1 MKKRITMLSMCLLL
15 LIALNPAV
23 PAQASQT
30 DGSETEE
37 RAETEAVLPQISH
50 SMLWTYKDF
59 EEYYGQ
65 SYDVF
70 RPASPQPYTCLVVLD
85 PAAQSSHDTLYTN
98 SDEDTQEIRSKIME
112 YVYGDGGWS
121 RIDPSNPI
129 GAVPEEKGM
138 RAYVNAN
145 EIPVTFTNNPDL
157 ASVVII
163 VNLQYSL
170 AGHYG
175 PVGTIS
181 AYNSQVTLTAYG
193 MEDRQMIAQVELWER
208 YGDTI
213 SISVGSSWTQ
223 KWPADPNHLENEEEK
238 AAFAAFMDA
247 VAAYE
252 STGNEASSDLT
263 DTTAENPAGNTE
275 TGAGET
281 DTGLVREVLEALAQ
295 PSYASTYDYLAA
307 GNTIT
312 AGERSD
318 YGAGLQTL
326 LNAFDQGLTV
336 DGAVGNQTLAA
347 VHNMQAALGREQ
359 TDTVDADLFAELLKC
374 QYTLQKEKEEQE
386 AQQSSESASG
396 VDNIVRENMDP
407 EEYSY
412 LAGCAFV
419 MNGEY
424 YDAWKRFSACMKEEA
439 SARAQACVQNWP
451 ETGIIYQNESWSSQE
466 NHFTI
471 KIDSMPEGK
480 AAVFKIY
487 AENGDLA
494 AILFIGAASSADV
507 WLPGGSY
514 QIKAGI
520 GETWYGSK
528 DAFGEDAYYE
538 VMQFDD
544 GSGQTVEQ
552 TALEAG
558 YESTLTIN
566 ASQSTPEADGV
577 GSREEDYDSF

>member
-1 MKKRITMLSMCLLL
+1 MKKIMTMLSMCLLL
-15 LIALNPAV
+15 ITASLTV
-23 PAQASQT
+23 PAGASQANE
-30 DGSETEE
+30 SETEE
-37 RAETEAVLPQISH
+37 QTQTEAVLPQISH
-50 SMLWTYKDF
+50 SMLWTYEDF

-65 SYDVF
+65 SFDAF
-70 RPASPQPYTCLVVLD
+70 RPASPQPFTCLVVLD
-85 PAAQSSHDTLYTN
+85 PQAQSSHDTLYTN
-98 SDEDTQEIRSKIME
+98 SDEDSQEIRSKIME
-112 YVYGDGGWS
+112 YVYGDGGWHQV
-121 RIDPSNPI
+121 DPTSLI
-129 GAVPEEKGM
+129 GSVAEEKGM
-138 RAYVNAN
+138 RAYVNAH
-145 EIPVTFTNNPDL
+145 EVPVTFTNNPDL
-157 ASVVII
+157 ASVVVI

-170 AGHYG
+170 AGRYG
-175 PVGTIS
+175 LTGTVS

-193 MEDRQMIAQVELWER
+193 MEDRQMIGQVELWER
-208 YGDTI
+208 FGDTI
-213 SISVGSSWTQ
+213 SISAGSSWTQ
-223 KWPADPNHLENEEEK
+223 KYPADPNHLENEQDK

-252 STGNEASSDLT
+252 ATDNEASADLT
-263 DTTAENPAGNTE
+263 DTTAENSAGNTE
-275 TGAGET
+275 SAEGQT
-281 DTGLVREVLEALAQ
+281 DSGLMQEVLDTLAQ
-295 PSYASTYDYLAA
+295 PLYASTYDYLTA
-307 GNTIT
+307 GNSISS
-312 AGERSD
+312 GENSD

-326 LNAFDQGLTV
+326 LNEFDQGLTV

-347 VHNMQAALGREQ
+347 VHNMQAALDHEQ
-359 TDTVDADLFAELLKC
+359 TDTVDADLFTDLLKC
-374 QYTLQKEKEEQE
+374 RYVLQKEKEEQE
-386 AQQSSESASG
+386 AQRSSESASA

-407 EEYSY
+407 EEYRY
-412 LAGCAFV
+412 LAGCAFA

-424 YDAWKRFSACMKEEA
+424 YDAWERFSACMKEGA
-439 SARAQACVQNWP
+439 SARAQECVQNWP

-471 KIDSMPEGK
+471 KVDSMTEEK

-494 AILFIGAASSADV
+494 AILFIGGAASAGV
-507 WLPGGSY
+507 WLPGGIY

-520 GETWYGSK
+520 GDTWYGSK

>member
-1 MKKRITMLSMCLLL
+1 MCMMLLTAAIL
-15 LIALNPAV
+15 AV
-23 PAQASQT
+23 PAGASQT
-30 DGSETEE
+30 DGTETEE
-37 RAETEAVLPQISH
+37 RAETESALPQISH
-50 SMLWTYKDF
+50 SMLWTYEDF

-65 SYDVF
+65 SFDDF
-70 RPASPQPYTCLVVLD
+70 RPASPQPFTCLLVLD
-85 PAAQSSHDTLYTN
+85 PNAQSSHDTLYTN

-112 YVYGDGGWS
+112 YVYGDGGW
-121 RIDPSNPI
+121 PGKEAVNTI
-129 GAVPEEKGM
+129 GAVTEEKGI
-138 RAYVNAN
+138 RAYVKAN

-175 PVGTIS
+175 FTGTVS

-193 MEDRQMIAQVELWER
+193 MEDRQMIGQVELWER

-213 SISVGSSWTQ
+213 SISAGSSWTQ
-223 KWPADPNHLENEEEK
+223 KWPADPNHLENAEEE

-247 VAAYE
+247 VAAAE
-252 STGNEASSDLT
+252 SGGSEASADLT
-263 DTTAENPAGNTE
+263 DTTADNPAENTE
-275 TGAGET
+275 SPSEAT
-281 DTGLVREVLEALAQ
+281 DSGLVHEVLAALDQ
-295 PSYASTYDYLAA
+295 PLYSSTYDYLAA

-312 AGERSD
+312 SGENSD
-318 YGAGLQTL
+318 YGSGLQTL
-326 LNAFDQGLTV
+326 LNGFDQGLAV

-347 VHNMQAALGREQ
+347 VHSMQAALGREQ
-359 TDTVDADLFAELLKC
+359 TDTVDAGLFADLLKC

-386 AQQSSESASG
+386 ARRSSESISE

-407 EEYSY
+407 EEYRY
-412 LAGCAFV
+412 LAGCAFF

-424 YDAWKRFSACMKEEA
+424 YDAWERFSACTKEGA
-439 SARAQACVQNWP
+439 SARAQECVQNWP

-471 KIDSMPEGK
+471 KVDSMTDGK
-480 AAVFKIY
+480 AAVFRIY

-494 AILFIGAASSADV
+494 ATLFIGGASSAGV
-507 WLPGGSY
+507 WLPGGIY

-520 GETWYGSK
+520 GDTWYGPK

-544 GSGQTVEQ
+544 GSGQTVEH

>member
-1 MKKRITMLSMCLLL
+1 
-15 LIALNPAV
+15 
-23 PAQASQT
+23 
-30 DGSETEE
+30 
-37 RAETEAVLPQISH
+37 
-50 SMLWTYKDF
+50 
-59 EEYYGQ
+59 
-65 SYDVF
+65 
-70 RPASPQPYTCLVVLD
+70 
-85 PAAQSSHDTLYTN
+85 
-98 SDEDTQEIRSKIME
+98 
-112 YVYGDGGWS
+112 
-121 RIDPSNPI
+121 
-129 GAVPEEKGM
+129 M

-263 DTTAENPAGNTE
+263 DTTAENPEGNTE

-295 PSYASTYDYLAA
+295 PSYASTFDYLAA

-336 DGAVGNQTLAA
+336 DGAVGNQTLAV

-412 LAGCAFV
+412 LAGCAFA